1 MSGGDVTGG
10 SGASARAVI
19 AIDGPAA
26 SGKSSVSRELA
37 RRLGYVYVNTG
48 AMYRAVTWLVLRAK
62 EDPSDAEAV
71 ERLLNSSRL
80 EAGVADGQSCFL
92 VDGAD
97 PGEALVGEAVNGA
110 VSKIAALP
118 SVRRRLVEM
127 QRQYGERCD
136 SVMEGRDIGSAVFPG
151 TPHKFYV
158 DASVEVRVARR
169 LGQGITDSVALRDAM
184 DSARKDSPLMI
195 PADAVLIDSSHKTVG
210 QVVEELLVHLKPRG
224 IVPVAD

>member
-1 MSGGDVTGG
+1 MSGVGVTGG
-10 SGASARAVI
+10 SGAFAHAVI

-92 VDGAD
+92 LDGAD

-151 TPHKFYV
+151 TPHKFYI